1 MLSSGPALGFG
12 AALTWGVVDVVVA
25 MLARRANPLTV
36 TLAVHAS
43 GVCVLAILALALG
56 ETGGVTA
63 AHWAGVVVLSPVAGL
78 AYLTFY
84 KALGLGPIAIVS
96 PIASA
101 NGVLV
106 VGLAVLVL
114 GDPLSAEQAAGA
126 AVVLVGAGL
135 AAAEG
140 GERGRGATGPG
151 GPRLAA
157 FASAA
162 FGGYLFGLIL
172 LVEDLGW
179 LLPILLTRAGGVIVL
194 SALLARRREPPRLS
208 RRVLAW
214 ASLAGAFEVAGYLM
228 FNRGAD
234 LGEAATTAAAAAAYP
249 LVPTLYGLLALH
261 ERLARHQL
269 VGVAGVIAGM
279 ILLSL
284 G

>member
-1 MLSSGPALGFG
+1 M
-12 AALTWGVVDVVVA
+12 
-25 MLARRANPLTV
+25 
-36 TLAVHAS
+36 
-43 GVCVLAILALALG
+43 
-56 ETGGVTA
+56 TA

-157 FASAA
+157 FASR
-162 FGGYLFGLIL
+162 
-172 LVEDLGW
+172 
-179 LLPILLTRAGGVIVL
+179 P
-194 SALLARRREPPRLS
+194 S
-208 RRVLAW
+208 
-214 ASLAGAFEVAGYLM
+214 
-228 FNRGAD
+228 
-234 LGEAATTAAAAAAYP
+234 AATCSASSCWSRSWAGCSRCCSRAPAA
-249 LVPTLYGLLALH
+249 
-261 ERLARHQL
+261 
-269 VGVAGVIAGM
+269 
-279 ILLSL
+279 
-284 G
+284 